1 MEPIKASL
9 LFLSAFTLISLASNQ
24 VGEFFS
30 RLRLPKITG
39 YLLTG
44 IIAGHFVLDFLTE
57 DLVHSLLFIDEFS
70 LAFIA
75 FAAGNELYLPEVKGL
90 FKSIG
95 WVTTGLVTTTLILV
109 SLVVFF
115 LSRSI
120 PFMQDMTL
128 NGRIAT
134 ALMAGA
140 ILVARSPSSAIA
152 IVNELRAKGPYTQ
165 VILGVTV
172 VMDVVVIILFA
183 LSASVGEAFLR
194 QAGIDFS
201 FIFILLG
208 ELLLA
213 LLVGFFL
220 YKLLDALLAT
230 RLGRLLKIII
240 ILLSGFAVFTL
251 SHIFRDATHE
261 LLGLELFVEPLLVC
275 VVASFLLNNY
285 GRNRLEFSSL
295 LHDTG
300 PFIFVAFFTLTGAAL
315 ELDLLALIWPI
326 ALILFGVRLL
336 SVMIGS
342 FVGGTIAGDSMKHN
356 RYKWMGFVTQ
366 AGVALGLAKE
376 TAVEFPEL
384 GNSFATLIIAVVA
397 LNEIVGPLFFKFAIN
412 RVGEAHTRHETPAF
426 DGVRDAII
434 FGYESQ
440 SLALANQLRLHGWEV
455 KVACYT
461 GHYRSFMEKSDVEVS
476 EIVDFTAETL
486 QSLGAERAEAI
497 IAMLSDEENLS
508 ISETAFEHFGTKNLI
523 VRLNDRANFE
533 KFHELGALIVD
544 PSTAIVSLLD
554 HFVRSPSATSLLLGM
569 EEGQDVVELTIGNR
583 RLDGVALRDLRL
595 PASTLIL
602 SLQRDGHMIIS
613 HGFTRL
619 KLGDVITAVG
629 EKGDLD
635 RLALRVE

>member
-1 MEPIKASL
+1 MANLQASF
-9 LFLSAFTLISLASNQ
+9 LFLSAFVLISLASNQ

-30 RLRLPKITG
+30 RLKLPKITG

-44 IIAGHFVLDFLTE
+44 IIAGHFVLNFLSVE
-57 DLVHSLLFIDEFS
+57 LVESLLFIDEFS
-70 LAFIA
+70 LSFIA

-95 WVTTGLVTTTLILV
+95 WVTAGLVISTLILV
-109 SLVVFF
+109 SSVVF
-115 LSRSI
+115 LLTNAI

-134 ALMAGA
+134 SIMAGA

-165 VILGVTV
+165 VVLGVTV

-194 QAGIDFS
+194 QADVDFS
-201 FIFILLG
+201 FIFILIG

-213 LLVGFFL
+213 FGTGLILFR
-220 YKLLDALLAT
+220 LLDALLT
-230 RLGRLLKIII
+230 TKLGRLVKITL
-240 ILLSGFAVFTL
+240 ILLSGYTVFVL
-251 SHIFRDATHE
+251 SHLFRDATHE
-261 LLGLELFVEPLLVC
+261 FLGLELFVEPLLVC
-275 VVASFLLNNY
+275 VVASFMLNNY
-285 GRNRLEFSSL
+285 GRNRLEFSSF
-295 LHDTG
+295 LHQTG
-300 PFIFVAFFTLTGAAL
+300 PVIFVAFFTLTGAAL
-315 ELDLLALIWPI
+315 ELDLLAKIWPI

-336 SVMIGS
+336 AVMIGS
-342 FVGGTIAGDSMKHN
+342 FTGGIIAGDSMQHN

-412 RVGEAHTRHETPAF
+412 RVGEAHTRHGTPAF

-434 FGYESQ
+434 FGFESQ
-440 SLALANQLRLHGWEV
+440 SLALANQLRLHGWQV
-455 KVACYT
+455 KLACHT
-461 GHYRSFMEKSDVEVS
+461 GNYRSFMEKSEVEVN
-476 EIVDFTAETL
+476 EIHDFTADTL
-486 QSLGAERAEAI
+486 QMLGASRAEAI
-497 IAMLSDEENLS
+497 IAMLTDDENLE
-508 ISETAFEHFGTKNLI
+508 ICETAYEKFGNKNLV
-523 VRLNDRANFE
+523 VRLNERANFE
-533 KFHELGALIVD
+533 KFHELGVLIVD
-544 PSTAIVSLLD
+544 PTTAIVSLLD

-569 EEGQDVVELTIGNR
+569 EEDQDVIELTVGNR
-583 RLDGVALRDLRL
+583 QLDGHALRDLRL
-595 PASTLIL
+595 PAGTLIL
-602 SLQRDGHMIIS
+602 SLQRDGHIIIS

-619 KLGDVITAVG
+619 KMGDVITAVG
-629 EKGDLD
+629 EKKDLE